1 MFWIGLLLILI
12 SIILLL
18 IGLIVGANISLILY
32 ACIIAGKESD
42 SHCER

>member
-1 MFWIGLLLILI
+1 MFW
-12 SIILLL
+12 